1 MGKLRIMS
9 RIGDRQIA
17 WDEQKAEMGDTDALA
32 AVREAER
39 IFEEERKKGSAAF
52 RIRSGRPAQ
61 LMNGFDETEDQI
73 VIVPR
78 VAGG

>member
-9 RIGDRQIA
+9 RMGDRQIA
-17 WDEQKAEMGDTDALA
+17 WDREKAEMGDLDALA
-32 AVREAER
+32 AVKEAER
-39 IFEEERKKGSAAF
+39 IFDEERKKGAAAF
-52 RIRSGRPAQ
+52 RIRHGQPAQ
-61 LMNGFDETEDQI
+61 LMNCFDETEDQI